1 MPAADLPS
9 RAARIG
15 LIAIAVVAG
24 MVLGAFLTGGFS
36 SDNASAGADGVGPD
50 VGDIRVAAGA
60 DGPTSKVEGVGVG
73 FSRTEQGAVAAA
85 TNLVLTLEQAVNTDR
100 ERAVRSYEI
109 LAADEAVQSLTSDMG
124 AAWDEIRVGIAENGP
139 VSSSLFL
146 RTIPVGYDLTRFS
159 DERATVEVWTLTI
172 VAVDGM
178 VEPIANF
185 ETAEIEVVWQDD
197 DWKVWSADSRGG
209 PVPAWATTSPPVDV
223 DVFLDAVEEQEGYRY
238 VAR

>member
-1 MPAADLPS
+1 MPAVDLPS

-24 MVLGAFLTGGFS
+24 MLLGAFLAGGFS
-36 SDNASAGADGVGPD
+36 SDNTSAGADGVGPD

-73 FSRTEQGAVAAA
+73 FSRTEEGAVAAA

-109 LAADEAVQSLTSDMG
+109 LAADEAVQSLASDMG
-124 AAWDEIRVGIAENGP
+124 AAWDEVRVGIVENGP

-146 RTIPVGYDLTRFS
+146 RTIPVGYDLTRFT

-172 VAVDGM
+172 IAVDGM

-209 PVPAWATTSPPVDV
+209 PVPAWATAPPIDV
-223 DVFLDAVEEQEGYRY
+223 NGFLDAVEEQEGYRY